1 MKRSTTAKLAAALD
15 ILALD
20 IESPDDVPALCLRE
34 AAERLREYESIL
46 DYWRDVEKTEPDFQ
60 QASEASIDPARE
72 NFFQKIRQ
80 HYGQPLP
87 KEPPVLSNP

>member
-20 IESPDDVPALCLRE
+20 IESPDDVPALC
-34 AAERLREYESIL
+34 LREYESIL